1 VPQELHSDNAQ
12 SVTLSHYLAVLR
24 RRKWIIA
31 TALVIVPLA
40 AVLFSLRQ
48 ERLYQASAE
57 VLLSRQN
64 LAANLTGA
72 TDPNLGQAAD
82 RVAQTQADLARA
94 PAIATRTLAAAGLSS
109 GGADGFLSRSSVTPK
124 TNADLLVFT
133 VTDPKAALATRLTS
147 AYARQYTVYRS
158 QLDTASVVLA
168 EHGVKQQMD
177 ALKAHGQASGR
188 LYTNL
193 ADRYQQLREMEALQT
208 SSAYVIRTAGT
219 AVLVQPRT
227 RRNGIL
233 GGLLGLVLGI
243 GLAFLYEALDTRV
256 RTAEEVGRELDGL
269 PLLARL
275 PELSKRLR
283 KTDELVMFT
292 RPGGV
297 HGEAFRMLRANL
309 DFVTLERD
317 AKTIM
322 VTSALAGEG
331 KTTTASNLAL
341 ALARGGRHVIL
352 ADLDLRRP
360 RIEALFGLAERPGL
374 TNVLLGKAALEDAIT
389 LVSATDPSDRSG
401 YASRP
406 AGDGL
411 PEQST
416 LGVLHSG
423 PLPPSQ
429 GELVGTHAL
438 AAVLAEL
445 STMAEIVL
453 IDAPPLLEVGDAMTL
468 SKRVDAMLIVTRLEH
483 LHRSTLREL
492 ARTLEQC
499 PAHKLGFVLTG
510 VEEGKGYGY
519 GSGYGRG
526 YTYARHQSSETVGVQ
541 GGENER

>member
-1 VPQELHSDNAQ
+1 MPQELHSDNAQ

-24 RRKWIIA
+24 RRKWIIV

-40 AVLFSLRQ
+40 AILFSLRQ

-64 LAANLTGA
+64 LAANLTGV
-72 TDPNLGQAAD
+72 TDPNLTSDPTRMIA
-82 RVAQTQADLARA
+82 TQADIASIPLITERTLAAAGPAERDAGGVSPIWSVSSKMDADILVFSVSDPA
-94 PAIATRTLAAAGLSS
+94 PAIATRLASE
-109 GGADGFLSRSSVTPK
+109 
-124 TNADLLVFT
+124 
-133 VTDPKAALATRLTS
+133 
-147 AYARQYTVYRS
+147 YARQYTLYRR
-158 QLDTASVVLA
+158 QLDTASILRA
-168 EHGVKQQMD
+168 EQGVKKQMAD
-177 ALKAHGQASGR
+177 LRASGSMSSG
-188 LYTNL
+188 LYAKL
-193 ADRYQQLREMEALQT
+193 ADRHQQLREMEALQT
-208 SSAYVIRTAGT
+208 ANATVIRKAGG
-219 AVLVQPRT
+219 AALVQPRT
-227 RRNGIL
+227 RRNVIL
-233 GGLLGLVLGI
+233 GVFLGLMFGV

-256 RTAEEVGRELDGL
+256 RTAEEVGRELEGL

-283 KTDELVMFT
+283 QGDELVMFT
-292 RPGGV
+292 KPNGV

-411 PEQST
+411 PEQGT

-423 PLPPSQ
+423 PLPPSP

-510 VEEGKGYGY
+510 VEESKAYGY
-519 GSGYGRG
+519 GYGRG
-526 YTYARHQSSETVGVQ
+526 YGYKLPDGETVSAQ
-541 GGENER
+541 SGENE